1 MERKRYIQVILPLK
15 LEWEPFYSLP
25 EGMEVEVG
33 SRVRVIFAN
42 AFYTGCVSRVDA
54 EPGMDPERIMPIEAV
69 EEGLPAVSAEEIG
82 FWRSLAAYYLCSVG
96 EVYKVAYPAL
106 LNHQSKL
113 KLPQT
118 GLLPQTVLQ
127 ADDRSLASAIR
138 HTWQH
143 SSGKVILLPGMG
155 YGDVLLQLARETLDQ
170 GRSVLVLAPEL
181 SQADALPQAA
191 LAYHSGLTPGRR
203 KAVAEKLRT
212 GEACLVV
219 GTRSALFLPFR
230 NLGLVVVTQ
239 EHDPAYK
246 QDAPAPRYHA
256 RESAIMLAAIHGA
269 HVILTSATPSLE
281 SVYNARCGRYIEV
294 KPESDSPLS
303 GRVQGSPVLKKG
315 RCTGEPCALPPEGT
329 VEHGGKP
336 SLEIIDISAEYR
348 KKGMAGAFSLKL
360 LRQMQEALQGGGQ
373 VLLVAPRRIYEAG
386 RKVEDNVLEYFPEAR
401 VTNLEHGQPDGDYNI
416 YIASTATARSLRC
429 RNLGLVGLVSWD
441 GMLSRQD
448 FRADERAFQLLEQFR
463 SMSPR
468 LVIQTREPGHPVFKA
483 VLKGDSLADTLLA
496 ERSLVGYPP
505 YTRMVKVLVK
515 DKLEKRRNYLSR
527 ELAAAIGQLDVR
539 VEGPIGPVSEEE
551 PACEIRI
558 LLPRDKTLLT
568 KKAAISKTVAAFEL
582 NRKYT
587 GHIVIDVDPV

>member
-1 MERKRYIQVILPLK
+1 MECMRYIQVILPLK

-42 AFYTGCVSRVDA
+42 AFYTGCVSRLDA
-54 EPGMDPERIMPIEAV
+54 EPGMDPGRIMPIEAV
-69 EEGLPAVSAEEIG
+69 EEGLPAASAQEIG
-82 FWRSLAAYYLCSVG
+82 FWRSLAAYYLCTVG

-106 LNHQSKL
+106 FNHQSKL

-118 GLLPQTVLQ
+118 GLLPQAVLPPQ
-127 ADDRSLASAIR
+127 DSALANTIR

-143 SSGKVILLPGMG
+143 SSGKVILLSGMG
-155 YGDVLLQLARETLDQ
+155 YGEVLQQLAGETLAE
-170 GRSVLVLAPEL
+170 GRSVLVLAPEM
-181 SQADALPQAA
+181 SRADALPQAA
-191 LAYHSGLTPGRR
+191 LSYHSGLTPGKR
-203 KAVAEKLRT
+203 KAVAERVRT
-212 GEACLVV
+212 GEPCLVV

-230 NLGLVVVTQ
+230 NLGLIVVTQ

-269 HVILTSATPSLE
+269 HVILTSPTPSLE
-281 SVYNARCGRYIEV
+281 SVYNARCGRYIE
-294 KPESDSPLS
+294 S
-303 GRVQGSPVLKKG
+303 GREQGA
-315 RCTGEPCALPPEGT
+315 RATG
-329 VEHGGKP
+329 
-336 SLEIIDISAEYR
+336 LEIIDISAEYR

-360 LRQMQEALQGGGQ
+360 LQRMRESLQRSEQ

-386 RKVEDNVLEYFPEAR
+386 RKVEDNVLDYFPAAR
-401 VTNLEHGQPDGDYNI
+401 VANLEQGQPDDDYDI
-416 YIASTATARSLRC
+416 YIASTASSRSFRC
-429 RNLGLVGLVSWD
+429 RNLGLVGLVNWD

-463 SMSPR
+463 GMSPQ
-468 LVIQTREPGHPVFKA
+468 LVIQTREPRHPVFEA
-483 VLKGDSLADTLLA
+483 VQKGDSPADTFLA

-515 DKLEKRRNYLSR
+515 DKLEKRLHYLSR

-539 VEGPIGPVSEEE
+539 VEGPLGPALDED

-558 LLPRDKTLLT
+558 LLPRDKTLLA
-568 KKAAISKTVAAFEL
+568 KKAAIGKTVAAFEQ

-587 GHIVIDVDPV
+587 GHIVLDVDPV